1 MSTPEDERYCQ
12 EQNCAKCG
20 SCTAVCPVYRAT
32 GGKEFYSARG
42 RQHLRKLGL
51 EEDALAT
58 RDVFFNC
65 LLCGAC
71 KKVCP
76 KDIDSPSHVRSV
88 RTDQKLFPGGYKK
101 YLVQRV
107 GHNPE
112 FLKLFHDMA
121 KAFEKVGGKR
131 ISPESGL
138 NLRLAMLNAKGQIKK
153 NDLPQVAAQKE
164 QVMGNDADGSLAL
177 KSILF
182 FPGCTTSHIAPEVMS
197 AHKALLANYGLAPK
211 VPKNLVCCG
220 TASLSLGDY
229 EGAARLAQKNIEVFE
244 YTSGPILVSCA
255 SCYARLASL
264 EKAFLP
270 SSKYYKKAVT
280 LSKRFIDL
288 SVLLIGLTA
297 LQEEGHNDSTK
308 KTKIFYHD
316 PCHARHSHDLTEEP
330 RILLRKRQDFE
341 IVELPDGPQCCGL
354 GGLFHVEAPQI
365 SAEIRDDLAHKVFAL
380 EPDIITTT
388 CSGCLMQWRAIVAQ
402 HQKPI
407 KVLHL
412 TETLCL

>member
-1 MSTPEDERYCQ
+1 MSRPGDERYSQ
-12 EQNCAKCG
+12 EQNCVKCG
-20 SCTAVCPVYRAT
+20 SCTAVCPVYRAS

-51 EEDALAT
+51 EEDALVT

-76 KDIDSPSHVRSV
+76 KDIDTPAQVRAV
-88 RTDQKLFPGGYKK
+88 RANQTFFPGGYKK
-101 YLVQRV
+101 FLVQKI
-107 GHNPE
+107 GQNPE
-112 FLKLFHDMA
+112 LLQLFQQMG
-121 KAFEKVGGKR
+121 KAVERLGGGR
-131 ISPESGL
+131 IPPDSGL
-138 NLRLAMLNAKGQIKK
+138 NIRLSMLNTQEGDGRLKGDNSPNQSPPEKRE
-153 NDLPQVAAQKE
+153 LVQQS
-164 QVMGNDADGSLAL
+164 SLQPL
-177 KSILF
+177 LF
-182 FPGCTTSHIAPEVMS
+182 FPGCVTSHIAPKVMA
-197 AHKALLANYGLAPK
+197 AHQRLLAHYGFSLQ
-211 VPKNLVCCG
+211 VPENLVCCG

-229 EGAARLAQKNIEVFE
+229 DGAARFAKQNIEAFE
-244 YTSGPILVSCA
+244 ETSGPILVSCA
-255 SCYARLASL
+255 SCYARLSCL

-270 SSKYYKKAVT
+270 SSPWLSRASA

-288 SVLLIGLTA
+288 SLLLSGVSLLA
-297 LQEEGHNDSTK
+297 EDDFAEKVQ

-316 PCHARHSHDLTEEP
+316 PCHARHSHDVTEEP
-330 RILLRKRQDFE
+330 RTLLRKRGDFE
-341 IVELPDGPQCCGL
+341 LVELVDGPQCCGL

-402 HQKPI
+402 YSKTI

>member
-1 MSTPEDERYCQ
+1 MSAPRDERYSQ
-12 EQNCAKCG
+12 EQDCAKCG
-20 SCTAVCPVYRAT
+20 SCTAVCPVYRAS

-42 RQHLRKLGL
+42 RQHLRKLDL

-76 KDIDSPSHVRSV
+76 KDIDTPAHVRAV
-88 RTDQKLFPGGYKK
+88 RANQKLFPGGYKK
-101 YLVQRV
+101 ILVQKI
-107 GHNPE
+107 GKSPE
-112 FLKLFHDMA
+112 LLKLFQHMA
-121 KAFEKVGGKR
+121 KSFEKVGGR
-131 ISPESGL
+131 TIPTNSGV
-138 NLRLAMLNAKGQIKK
+138 NIRLAMLNAKENVDVCDSDNVPQRNIVSRTKK
-153 NDLPQVAAQKE
+153 K
-164 QVMGNDADGSLAL
+164 GSHLL
-177 KSILF
+177 SPILF
-182 FPGCTTSHIAPEVMS
+182 FPGCVTTHIAPEVMA
-197 AHKALLANYGLAPK
+197 AHRKILASYGLFLQIPED
-211 VPKNLVCCG
+211 LVCCG

-229 EGAARLAQKNIEVFE
+229 DGAADLAKKNIEAFE
-244 YTSGPILVSCA
+244 QSSGPILVSCA

-270 SSKYYKKAVT
+270 SSPWHIKAIT
-280 LSKRFIDL
+280 LSERFVDL
-288 SVLLIGLTA
+288 SVLLTGLNVLSEDDFSQIT
-297 LQEEGHNDSTK
+297 Q

-330 RILLRKRQDFE
+330 RVLIRKRKDFE
-341 IVELPDGPQCCGL
+341 IVELADGPQCCGL
-354 GGLFHVEAPQI
+354 GGLFHIEAPRI

-380 EPDIITTT
+380 KPDVITTT
-388 CSGCLMQWRAIVAQ
+388 CSGCLMQWRAIVTQ
-402 HQKPI
+402 HEKHI

>member
-1 MSTPEDERYCQ
+1 MSTPRDERYSQ

-20 SCTAVCPVYRAT
+20 SCTAVCPVYRAS

-76 KDIDSPSHVRSV
+76 KDIDTPAQVRAV
-88 RTDQKLFPGGYKK
+88 RANQKLFPGGYKK
-101 YLVQRV
+101 FLVQKI
-107 GHNPE
+107 GKSPE
-112 FLKLFHDMA
+112 FLKLFQQMA
-121 KAFEKVGGKR
+121 KRLDKLAGHK
-131 ISPESGL
+131 IPANSGL
-138 NLRLAMLNAKGQIKK
+138 NLRLAMLNAHEHSDVEYGEKVVQHIAINEEEKK
-153 NDLPQVAAQKE
+153 EGA
-164 QVMGNDADGSLAL
+164 SLEP
-177 KSILF
+177 ILF
-182 FPGCTTSHIAPEVMS
+182 FPGCVTSHIAPEVML
-197 AHKALLANYGLAPK
+197 AHQKLLADYGLFPQ
-211 VPKNLVCCG
+211 VPDHLVCCG

-229 EGAARLAQKNIEVFE
+229 DGAAQLAIKNIEVFE
-244 YTSGPILVSCA
+244 SSSGPILVSCA
-255 SCYARLASL
+255 SCYARLSSL

-270 SSKYYKKAVT
+270 SSPYYVKAVA
-280 LSKRFIDL
+280 LAQRFIDL
-288 SVLLIGLTA
+288 SVLLTSLTV
-297 LQEEGHNDSTK
+297 LDENDLVENVQ

-330 RILLRKRQDFE
+330 RVLLRKRQGFE
-341 IVELPDGPQCCGL
+341 IVELADGPQCCGL
-354 GGLFHVEAPQI
+354 GGLFHIEAPQI

-380 EPDIITTT
+380 EPDVITTT
-388 CSGCLMQWRAIVAQ
+388 CSGCLMQWRAIVAL
-402 HQKPI
+402 HKKKI